1 VLSVLI
7 VNGDRFDGY
16 RTIMN
21 CLVRC
26 AHSRQLLLVLNRC
39 YDASP
44 MAEVGITA
52 IIVGAILFALGF
64 FPGLLPALM
73 ERFQG
78 LLDRFVPSRGRIHKF
93 QTDLPLHQRRL
104 S

>member
-1 VLSVLI
+1 
-7 VNGDRFDGY
+7 
-16 RTIMN
+16 
-21 CLVRC
+21 
-26 AHSRQLLLVLNRC
+26 
-39 YDASP
+39 

-52 IIVGAILFALGF
+52 IVVGAILFALGL

-93 QTDLPLHQRRL
+93 QTYSPLHSDVWLIASGGVMLILGLFVLLR
-104 S
+104 